1 MKEEMA
7 MKRIERKDKSMKKTI
22 LSMFFVL
29 AFSLGTQAQIF
40 LMTKDESNRADEE
53 PSDISTIIP
62 EHFVE
67 YDQENDYVPLGSGI
81 FALAGLGFG
90 YLLAKKRKQD

>member
-1 MKEEMA
+1 
-7 MKRIERKDKSMKKTI
+7 MKRIEIKVKSMKKI
-22 LSMFFVL
+22 LLSMFFVL
-29 AFSLGTQAQIF
+29 ALAMGAQAQVF